1 MFCLT
6 LGRDQPKKKGKS
18 NFIRRMTTL
27 RRGAPSQG
35 RSAMQHLALLG
46 TAVGGHHTKSIS
58 CHESV
63 RKHLEHVYDSLRV
76 GEKLLSRDKFAAFLK
91 GTQGADIIEPLH
103 LEYYDFRQFFWV
115 WSSNEGAWRAARRPR
130 HEDIDTSKPISN
142 YFISSSH
149 NTYLEGNQLSSK
161 SSAEAYRAVLRN
173 GCRCIEID
181 VWNGP
186 VVSRTPSKSPK
197 PDTKSPKP
205 EHRRHFSSSSLPLLA
220 AEKIDSFLSGRTS
233 RHSRSPS
240 AVHPATFPNLE
251 PRESGTTLDPKDLIE
266 RLEHSR
272 ESSRS
277 TRRGEPVVHHHGTMT
292 STIGFREVCQ
302 AVRESAFEKN
312 PLPIIVSLEVG
323 ADKEQQELMVQ
334 IMKEEWAGLL
344 LDSPYDHC
352 DPYQRQ
358 PRLDELYHKILIKV
372 KRLDDSQVE
381 AEIERGRSLGIS
393 SIRQKPP
400 ICDALAA
407 LAIYTHSEHYDSHE
421 SLSSRTP
428 SHIFSLSEDCFSA
441 LAQDVQKIRKL
452 LAHNRDYFMR
462 IYPKGLRVDSSNPDP
477 SFHWRRGVQMVAMNW
492 QRTDE
497 GMMINDAMFANSNG
511 WILKP
516 HGLLSDNTVDLE
528 DIPRRT
534 LDLRV
539 TIYAGQFIPL
549 PQDRRRH
556 GGVGVLGDR
565 GFRPAVK
572 VELHVEKPQK
582 SVDYTRE
589 TCAAETDNPDW
600 GDHAVPLD
608 FFDVQNVVED
618 LSFVRFKVEDS
629 SSMRDNLVAWACI
642 RLDRLQPGYRVIDL
656 FHHTRRPSPG
666 QLFVKIEKVLRD

>member
-1 MFCLT
+1 M
-6 LGRDQPKKKGKS
+6 R
-18 NFIRRMTTL
+18 
-27 RRGAPSQG
+27 
-35 RSAMQHLALLG
+35 HLAILG
-46 TAVGGHHTKSIS
+46 TAVGGNNMKSIS

-63 RKHLEHVYDSLRV
+63 RRHIEYVYDSLRA
-76 GEKLLSRDKFAAFLK
+76 GERLLSREKLSAFLK

-103 LEYYDFRQFFWV
+103 LEYYEFREFFWV
-115 WSSNEGAWRAARRPR
+115 WSFNETAWRAVRRPR
-130 HEDIDTSKPISN
+130 YDEIDTSKPISN

-149 NTYLEGNQLSSK
+149 NTYLDGNQLSSK
-161 SSAEAYRAVLRN
+161 SSAEAYRAVLQN

-186 VVSRTPSKSPK
+186 VISRAPSKSPQ
-197 PDTKSPKP
+197 P
-205 EHRRHFSSSSLPLLA
+205 EHRRQFSSSSFSKVA
-220 AEKIDSFLSGRTS
+220 SEKFEALLSGRMS

-240 AVHPATFPNLE
+240 AVQTATFPNLE
-251 PRESGTTLDPKDLIE
+251 PKESGTTLDPKDLIE

-277 TRRGEPVVHHHGTMT
+277 THRGEPVVHHHGTMT

-302 AVRESAFEKN
+302 AVRESAFVKN

-334 IMKEEWAGLL
+334 IMKEEWDGLL
-344 LDSPYDHC
+344 LDSPFDHC

-358 PRLDELYHKILIKV
+358 PRLEELYNKILIKV

-381 AEIERGRSLGIS
+381 AEIERGPSLGIS
-393 SIRQKPP
+393 SIRAKPP
-400 ICDALAA
+400 ICPALAA

-421 SLSSRTP
+421 SLGSRTP
-428 SHIFSLSEDCFSA
+428 SHIFSLSEDSFSA
-441 LAQDVQKIRKL
+441 LAQDTGKIRKL
-452 LAHNRDYFMR
+452 LSHNRDYFMR

-497 GMMINDAMFANSNG
+497 GMMINDAMFANTKG

-516 HGLLSDNTVDLE
+516 PGLLSDNAVDVE

-534 LDLRV
+534 LDLRI
-539 TIYAGQFIPL
+539 TIFAGQFIPL
-549 PQDRRRH
+549 PEDRKRH
-556 GGVGVLGDR
+556 GGVGVLGDKR
-565 GFRPAVK
+565 FRPSVK
-572 VELHVEKPQK
+572 VELHVEKPHK

-589 TCAAETDNPDW
+589 TCPAETDNPDW
-600 GDHAVPLD
+600 GYHAKSLD
-608 FFDVQNVVED
+608 FFDVENVMED

-642 RLDRLQPGYRVIDL
+642 RLDRLQTGYRCIDL

-666 QLFVKIEKVLRD
+666 QLFVKIEKVFRQ